1 MLSKE
6 SFGDTSEAV
15 IRRSPDNEIVKKKK
29 DKGKT
34 IIYKT
39 LHRKSVA
46 VNHGQGGDSKT
57 CTLVLILNIAEIYF
71 TLYRQQ
77 YTN

>member
-1 MLSKE
+1 MISEKRPVLAKACIGSYAYRMLSKE

-39 LHRKSVA
+39 LHRKLKIEE
-46 VNHGQGGDSKT
+46 QKP
-57 CTLVLILNIAEIYF
+57 
-71 TLYRQQ
+71 Q
-77 YTN
+77 